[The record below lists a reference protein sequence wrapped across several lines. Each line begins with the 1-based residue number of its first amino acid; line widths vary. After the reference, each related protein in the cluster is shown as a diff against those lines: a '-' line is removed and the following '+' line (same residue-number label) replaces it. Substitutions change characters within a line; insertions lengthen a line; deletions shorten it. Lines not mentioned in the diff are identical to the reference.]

1 MSLKDLPKLFASVIV
16 CQLAGV
22 VGSVFT
28 FPSIASW
35 YKFLE
40 KPFFSPPNWIFGPV
54 WTILYTLMG
63 IALFLVWRKGLA
75 DKAVKG
81 AVVIFLVH
89 LAANSLWSV
98 IFFGL
103 HNLLLAFLEI
113 LILWLL
119 IVIVTAKFYKI
130 NKTAAYL
137 LVPYILWVSFA
148 SVLNFS
154 VWWLNK

>member
-1 MSLKDLPKLFASVIV
+1 M
-16 CQLAGV
+16 
-22 VGSVFT
+22 
-28 FPSIASW
+28 
-35 YKFLE
+35 
-40 KPFFSPPNWIFGPV
+40 
-54 WTILYTLMG
+54 
-63 IALFLVWRKGLA
+63 A

-89 LAANSLWSV
+89 LAANSLWSI

-103 HNLLLAFLEI
+103 HNLLLAFFEI

-119 IVIVTAKFYKI
+119 IVMVTVKFNKI

-137 LVPYILWVSFA
+137 MVPYILWVSFA

>member
-1 MSLKDLPKLFASVIV
+1 
-16 CQLAGV
+16 
-22 VGSVFT
+22 
-28 FPSIASW
+28 
-35 YKFLE
+35 
-40 KPFFSPPNWIFGPV
+40 
-54 WTILYTLMG
+54 MG
-63 IALFLVWRKGLA
+63 IALFLVWKKGLA
-75 DKAVKG
+75 DKVVKS
-81 AVVIFLVH
+81 AVVLFLVH

-154 VWWLNK
+154 IWYLNR